1 MKIIPAPLLVASL
14 LALAASPLA
23 AQSTGFSQNIA
34 GSVAHSGAASEQVML
49 GSGEAIAAGTRV
61 VAGVGAVAFWT
72 GGSVA
77 QGSGALS
84 TALGEAGTAAGT
96 AVTKGGTQLWDF
108 ASGDPAQRP
117 ALDRTRSV
125 PPAPA
130 AAIPPAAPAAPKQ
143 TVARDPAPA
152 EMFRTA
158 SR

>member
-1 MKIIPAPLLVASL
+1 MKILPASLFAASL

-34 GSVAHSGAASEQVML
+34 NSVAHSGAASEHALL

-61 VAGVGAVAFWT
+61 VAGAGAVAFWT
-72 GGSVA
+72 GGSVV
-77 QGSGALS
+77 QGAGAVS
-84 TALGEAGTAAGT
+84 SALGEVGAAAGS
-96 AVTKGGTQLWDF
+96 AVAQGGTQLWDF
-108 ASGDPAQRP
+108 ATGDTTRRP

-130 AAIPPAAPAAPKQ
+130 TACPTAPRK
-143 TVARDPAPA
+143 TVTRDPSPA
-152 EMFRTA
+152 EMFFGA

>member
-1 MKIIPAPLLVASL
+1 MKILPASLLAASL
-14 LALAASPLA
+14 LALATSPLA
-23 AQSTGFSQNIA
+23 AQSTAFSQNVA
-34 GSVAHSGAASEQVML
+34 GSVAHSGAASEQAML
-49 GSGEAIAAGTRV
+49 GSGEAITAGTRV

-77 QGSGALS
+77 QGSGAVS
-84 TALGEAGTAAGT
+84 TALGEASTAAGT

-117 ALDRTRSV
+117 ALNRTRSV

-130 AAIPPAAPAAPKQ
+130 TTACPTASKQ
-143 TVARDPAPA
+143 VVARDPSPA
-152 EMFRTA
+152 EMFFTA